1 MYKVVTQKD
10 ALCAMSQ
17 QRSLSARSRPKLP
30 QLNSNRTSALQSN
43 FQPHFG
49 YVSIDHLIPY
59 SFVVR
64 LQSIIIIVT
73 FMIIS
78 IFSVCLVIAMM

>member
-1 MYKVVTQKD
+1 MYKVLTQKD

-30 QLNSNRTSALQSN
+30 QLNSIRTSALQSN
-43 FQPHFG
+43 FQPHVG

-64 LQSIIIIVT
+64 LQSIIIKTHDSESQGQEEAAIRDK
-73 FMIIS
+73 
-78 IFSVCLVIAMM
+78 

>member
-30 QLNSNRTSALQSN
+30 QLNNNHASALRRNQSN

-59 SFVVR
+59 SIVVR
-64 LQSIIIIVT
+64 SQSVIINIKCCN
-73 FMIIS
+73 F
-78 IFSVCLVIAMM
+78 